1 MNIISCAPFAASLLC
16 LAATVAATAAAGCSG
31 TPERSTAS
39 SSSAALTAGESTSAL
54 TGTWAF
60 VLDAS
65 DVAAKVRAD
74 CEARSGGDK
83 GKNDACYDEVRTEG
97 ATEKIRFSKDPAGHT
112 LWTSFGEKGD
122 KTELFLEVP
131 MDLSSESPTSVLGK
145 VAGEARGLQARG
157 PHTPVGTVIRF
168 ELVDS
173 QTLAM
178 MDPKKGKLVFHKE

>member
-1 MNIISCAPFAASLLC
+1 MKIGRCSPFAASLLS
-16 LAATVAATAAAGCSG
+16 LAAAAAAAAAAACSG
-31 TPERSTAS
+31 TPERTTA
-39 SSSAALTAGESTSAL
+39 SSSAALTAGDSTTVLA
-54 TGTWAF
+54 GTWAF

-74 CEARSGGDK
+74 CETRFGGDTGRK
-83 GKNDACYDEVRTEG
+83 DTCYDEVRTEG

-145 VAGEARGLQARG
+145 VAGEARGIQAKE

-178 MDPKKGKLVFHKE
+178 IDPKKGKLVFHKE